1 MKKKIWYILF
11 VFFAAL
17 FLFSGF
23 MLIRYWRESTASAAS
38 FENAAALI
46 APSDEGAEQSA
57 QEKYAALYEKN
68 PDFLGWI
75 SIEGTR
81 VDYPVMQTKDRPN
94 YYLRRNF
101 EGQPNRHGVPYAAE
115 GCDPGCSDNTILYGH
130 NMNDGSMFADLCLYQ
145 SRDFYET
152 HQTICFDT
160 LAGYGTY
167 RIIAVFQTTAGAED
181 DFAYDRFIQ
190 AASDAE
196 FRDFI
201 ARCKAL
207 SLYETGVGADYGDKL
222 LTLSTCEYSRKN
234 GRMVVVAKKIS

>member
-101 EGQPNRHGVPYAAE
+101 EGQANRHGVPYAAE
-115 GCDPGCSDNTILYGH
+115 GCDPAAAIIPFSTATI
-130 NMNDGSMFADLCLYQ
+130 
-145 SRDFYET
+145 
-152 HQTICFDT
+152 
-160 LAGYGTY
+160 
-167 RIIAVFQTTAGAED
+167 
-181 DFAYDRFIQ
+181 
-190 AASDAE
+190 
-196 FRDFI
+196 
-201 ARCKAL
+201 
-207 SLYETGVGADYGDKL
+207 
-222 LTLSTCEYSRKN
+222 
-234 GRMVVVAKKIS
+234 